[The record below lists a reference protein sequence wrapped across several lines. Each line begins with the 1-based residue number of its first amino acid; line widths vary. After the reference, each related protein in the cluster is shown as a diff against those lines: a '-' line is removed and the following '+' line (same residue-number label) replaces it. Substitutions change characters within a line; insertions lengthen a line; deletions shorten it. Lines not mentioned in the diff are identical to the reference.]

1 MLLVYDDLPILLT
14 CVIVV
19 LLLGVQVPVVYIN
32 FFFFFF
38 IGKLYTS
45 SVHSFALLLVKIM
58 MGND

>member
-19 LLLGVQVPVVYIN
+19 LLLGVQVPVVYTN
-32 FFFFFF
+32 FFFFF